1 VFETKFIF
9 MTVILFILCVL
20 VGISIVSTFIQ

>member
-1 VFETKFIF
+1 